1 MYLKNAAIFGMFL
14 AAREDEG
21 FFHPRFVLIDNVE
34 DKGMEVERSHL
45 FQRIIVERATDL
57 EGPYQVI
64 FTTSMMNPE
73 LELDEY
79 VIGPRYTSDCKSLFL
94 G

>member
-1 MYLKNAAIFGMFL
+1 MFL
-14 AAREDEG
+14 AAGMDAR
-21 FFHPRFVLIDNVE
+21 FFHSRFVLIDNVE

-45 FQRIIVERATDL
+45 FQRIIVERATEL
-57 EGPYQVI
+57 EEQYQVI

-79 VIGPRYTSDCKSLFL
+79 VIGPAYTSDRKSLVFV
-94 G
+94 